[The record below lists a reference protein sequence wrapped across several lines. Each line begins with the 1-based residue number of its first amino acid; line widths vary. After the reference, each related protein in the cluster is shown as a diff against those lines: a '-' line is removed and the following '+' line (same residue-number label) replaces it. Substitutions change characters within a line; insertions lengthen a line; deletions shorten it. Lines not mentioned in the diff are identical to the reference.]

1 MRSRPA
7 ETINFLDKSSKERSQ
22 GTNGSNERN
31 GNGQIKL
38 IDQISTFNLESV
50 QTQNQM
56 KKNDVMT
63 ENMKTK
69 KKKPLKIVGINNR
82 NRMVDA
88 TMTAYKLLE
97 SAFIN

>member
-1 MRSRPA
+1 
-7 ETINFLDKSSKERSQ
+7 
-22 GTNGSNERN
+22 
-31 GNGQIKL
+31 
-38 IDQISTFNLESV
+38 
-50 QTQNQM
+50 M
-56 KKNDVMT
+56 KKNDVIT
-63 ENMKTK
+63 GNKPTK

>member
-1 MRSRPA
+1 M
-7 ETINFLDKSSKERSQ
+7 
-22 GTNGSNERN
+22 
-31 GNGQIKL
+31 
-38 IDQISTFNLESV
+38 DQISTFNLDSV
-50 QTQNQM
+50 KTQNQM
-56 KKNDVMT
+56 KKNEIIT
-63 ENMKTK
+63 ENKLTK